1 MGNRGGYIT
10 GKCRFS
16 CLKDKE
22 IICVGDGRRLG
33 FICDAEIDPVT
44 GHICALLVPGPL
56 KLSSLRLRP
65 AFVIPWENIVRIGD
79 DIILVNAVF
88 PCKE

>member
-1 MGNRGGYIT
+1 MGNRGSFNT

-22 IICVGDGRRLG
+22 VICVGDGRRLG
-33 FICDAEIDPVT
+33 FVCDAEIDPVT
-44 GHICALLVPGPL
+44 GHICALFVPGPL
-56 KLSSLRLRP
+56 KFSGLRLRP
-65 AFVIPWENIVRIGD
+65 GFVVPWENIVRIGD

>member
-1 MGNRGGYIT
+1 MSNHSSSIV

-22 IICVGDGRRLG
+22 IICVSDGRRLG
-33 FICDAEIDPVT
+33 FVCDAEIDPIT
-44 GHICALLVPGPL
+44 GHICALLVPGPI
-56 KLSSLRLRP
+56 KLTGLRLRP
-65 AFVIPWENIVRIGD
+65 SFVIPWENIVRIGD